1 MKPRGLRIHWLLIG
15 AGGMVLAVPLA
26 AALSLRLYETY
37 LVRQTERQLIAQ
49 SVVIGEAWREAW
61 LEAKGETV
69 VPAFRPPSR
78 ESDAF
83 VPIEPLASMSPGGVQ
98 APQVADLPLSQDGP
112 SPERQAGTKLEP
124 MLRRMQVFNLSAARI
139 LDSKGCVVATSRGE
153 EGRCMGELPEVQDAL
168 LGRYAS
174 VVRVRV
180 SDEPLPPVSDVRS
193 RGATRIF
200 TALPLFSEGKVVAV
214 VRMSRTSLD
223 ALTSLWHARRSLLLT
238 AGAGVMALLLTSFLF
253 AALIARP
260 VRRLGKHAEEVAL
273 GLNSQPPRLQWAPLE
288 VQQLGEALS
297 TMTQKLQNRALY
309 VAELAANVSHELKS
323 PITAIRGAAELL
335 LEQAENMHDSQ
346 RRRFVQNIDADAAR
360 MERLVTRLLELA
372 RIENAASGSELVAVV
387 QFFSRLCERYGSAV
401 RLNVDAP
408 PPTVNI
414 LKDHLL
420 AATSNLIENALRH
433 GKNKIVH
440 VGISSQGHRLMVQV
454 TDTGSGISEANQ
466 KRLFERFFTTERENG
481 GTGLGLSIVK
491 AVADMRAGEI
501 SYETG
506 PSGTCFTLI
515 L

>member
-1 MKPRGLRIHWLLIG
+1 MKVRGLRIHWLLIG
-15 AGGMVLAVPLA
+15 ASSMVLAVPLA

-49 SVVIGEAWREAW
+49 SVVIGEAWRAAW

-69 VPAFRPPSR
+69 VPAFRPPNR
-78 ESDAF
+78 EGDAF
-83 VPIEPLASMSPGGVQ
+83 IPIEPLASMSPGGVQ
-98 APQVADLPLSQDGP
+98 APQLTDLPLSLFAP
-112 SPERQAGTKLEP
+112 SPERQAGAKIEP
-124 MLRRMQVFNLSAARI
+124 LLQRMQVFNLSAARV
-139 LDSKGCVVATSRGE
+139 LDSQGCVVATSRGE
-153 EGRCMGELPEVQDAL
+153 EGRCMSALPEVKEAL
-168 LGRYAS
+168 AGRYAS
-174 VVRVRV
+174 VVRMRI

-200 TALPLFSEGKVVAV
+200 TALPLFSEGKVVGV

-223 ALTSLWHARRSLLLT
+223 ALTSLWHARRGLLLT
-238 AGAGVMALLLTSFLF
+238 AGAGVVALLLTSFLF

-273 GLNSQPPRLQWAPLE
+273 GLNSQPPRLRWAPQE
-288 VQQLGEALS
+288 VQQLGDALS
-297 TMTQKLQNRALY
+297 TMTQKLQSRAVY

-335 LEQAENMHDSQ
+335 LEQAENMHDDQ

-360 MERLVTRLLELA
+360 MERLVARLLELA
-372 RIENAASGSELVAVV
+372 RIENAATATESVAVEP
-387 QFFSRLCERYGSAV
+387 FFLSLCERYGPAV
-401 RLNVDAP
+401 SLDVVNP
-408 PPTVNI
+408 PATVNI
-414 LKDHLL
+414 LRDHLL

-433 GKNKIVH
+433 GRRQVVRVRIASH
-440 VGISSQGHRLMVQV
+440 GRRLMVQV

-491 AVADMRAGEI
+491 AVADMRAGDI
-501 SYETG
+501 SYQTG